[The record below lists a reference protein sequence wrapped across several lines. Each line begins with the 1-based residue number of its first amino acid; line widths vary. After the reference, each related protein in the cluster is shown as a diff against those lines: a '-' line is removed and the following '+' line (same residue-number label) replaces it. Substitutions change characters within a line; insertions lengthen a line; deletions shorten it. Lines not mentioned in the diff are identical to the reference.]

1 VKLASWQQAV
11 ADDPHRFKI
20 ITAGRR
26 SGKTYLAVHELC
38 RYAVQPKQNCMYIT
52 SSYRAAKMIV
62 WKQLKERLL
71 DLRWAAKVNESELS
85 IELVNRSTISLKGSE
100 NISSL
105 RGIRLDFCVI
115 DEAAFC
121 DPDLFPEV
129 IRPALA
135 DRKGHAMFISTP
147 AGKSNYFYDL
157 YTAAQTA
164 RDWQTWQFTTL
175 QSGMVDPQEI
185 EAARQDM
192 SESQFRQEFEASWED
207 LGTRVAANFTREQH
221 VRPYTSEP
229 PKEIICGVDFNLNP
243 MSCSIMVRQMDTL
256 HVIDEIEIY
265 TSNTDELAK
274 EILHR
279 YPTQKIWAFPDPSG
293 ARSQTS
299 SAGKSDHVILAN
311 AGFLVKAPRRH
322 DPVKD
327 RINAFNAR
335 CKTADGNIH
344 FYVDPKCKRTIEC
357 LEKHSYKT
365 GTSIPDKDSG
375 YDHLF
380 DAVSYA
386 VAYLFPIKKPAP
398 IQKAQS
404 WGHKV
409 SL

>member
-1 VKLASWQQAV
+1 
-11 ADDPHRFKI
+11 
-20 ITAGRR
+20 
-26 SGKTYLAVHELC
+26 
-38 RYAVQPKQNCMYIT
+38 
-52 SSYRAAKMIV
+52 
-62 WKQLKERLL
+62 
-71 DLRWAAKVNESELS
+71 
-85 IELVNRSTISLKGSE
+85 
-100 NISSL
+100 
-105 RGIRLDFCVI
+105 
-115 DEAAFC
+115 
-121 DPDLFPEV
+121 
-129 IRPALA
+129 
-135 DRKGHAMFISTP
+135 
-147 AGKSNYFYDL
+147 
-157 YTAAQTA
+157 
-164 RDWQTWQFTTL
+164 
-175 QSGMVDPQEI
+175 
-185 EAARQDM
+185 
-192 SESQFRQEFEASWED
+192 
-207 LGTRVAANFTREQH
+207 
-221 VRPYTSEP
+221 
-229 PKEIICGVDFNLNP
+229 
-243 MSCSIMVRQMDTL
+243 MDTL